1 MAHPIRKIELET
13 LESIARAQADQ
24 AVYDDAI
31 LARLVELGMIEM
43 RRNKWLLTM
52 RAKTDLLRRKTLK
65 RGRKKP
71 KSTTT
76 NPSA

>member
-1 MAHPIRKIELET
+1 MAHPIRKHELET
-13 LESIARAQADQ
+13 LESIARGQADQ

-43 RRNKWLLTM
+43 RRTKWLLTV
-52 RAKTDLLRRKTLK
+52 RAKTDLLRRKSLK
-65 RGRKKP
+65 RGRKKVKP
-71 KSTTT
+71 TNT

>member
-1 MAHPIRKIELET
+1 MAHPIRKLELET
-13 LESIARAQADQ
+13 LESIARGQADQ
-24 AVYDDAI
+24 AIYDDAI

-43 RRNKWLLTM
+43 RRNKWLLTV

-65 RGRKKP
+65 RGKKRVKP
-71 KSTTT
+71 TNP

>member
-1 MAHPIRKIELET
+1 MAHPIRKLELET
-13 LESIARAQADQ
+13 LESIARAQKDQ

-43 RRNKWLLTM
+43 RRNKWLLTT
-52 RAKTDLLRRKTLK
+52 RAKTDLLRRKSLK
-65 RGRKKP
+65 RGKKKI
-71 KSTTT
+71 KSANP

>member
-13 LESIARAQADQ
+13 LESIARGQADQ
-24 AVYDDAI
+24 AVYDDSI
-31 LARLVELGMIEM
+31 LARLVELGLIEL

-52 RAKTDLLRRKTLK
+52 RAKTDLLRRKSLK

-71 KSTTT
+71 KTTT
-76 NPSA
+76 ANPSA